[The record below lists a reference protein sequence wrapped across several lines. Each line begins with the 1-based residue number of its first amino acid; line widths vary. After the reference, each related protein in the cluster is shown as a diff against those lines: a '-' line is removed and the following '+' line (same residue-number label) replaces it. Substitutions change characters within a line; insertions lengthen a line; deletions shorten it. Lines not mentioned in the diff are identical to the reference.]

1 MTGILAV
8 CRSTSTWW
16 NDKMRGISG
25 GIKTMAKI
33 IGAAMAL
40 VVSATALAD
49 EWKFFQSVQITSM
62 VQWQGRNEVL
72 FEVAPN
78 TYCYVGPDENINIA
92 LVMTLYSTARK
103 ADVHCFPTAVT
114 IGGID
119 AYPLHRII
127 AR

>member
-1 MTGILAV
+1 
-8 CRSTSTWW
+8 
-16 NDKMRGISG
+16 
-25 GIKTMAKI
+25 MAKI